1 MVLNLHMNSVL
12 PHHSCES
19 SRSSK
24 VRKTEHRPNNLVKNG
39 PEKHISASSGTRRTA
54 GEHAPRQWWFPG
66 KKHKAQPQGGQ
77 ECAVGKGPSLDVNGA
92 SPCFSWKQAVA
103 VDILQGV
110 RKKKKDSF
118 RGVVS
123 GENQKVANGWCGAG
137 IGASL
142 STERREGAGI
152 LNHHYHFQEHGH
164 LQL

>member
-1 MVLNLHMNSVL
+1 MCSG
-12 PHHSCES
+12 E
-19 SRSSK
+19 
-24 VRKTEHRPNNLVKNG
+24 G
-39 PEKHISASSGTRRTA
+39 PESRCEWGLPLLLMETSSGCGYPSG
-54 GEHAPRQWWFPG
+54 GE
-66 KKHKAQPQGGQ
+66 
-77 ECAVGKGPSLDVNGA
+77 E
-92 SPCFSWKQAVA
+92 
-103 VDILQGV
+103 
-110 RKKKKDSF
+110 KKKDSF